1 MDETHREL
9 LLKRQKYL
17 RENVIM
23 EEGLLLKLKEK
34 GVFTGTMISI
44 IQVCRELVILGQT
57 NITINKRHNPQKIQQ
72 SFCFKIFNNNS

>member
-72 SFCFKIFNNNS
+72 SLCFKIFNKNS